1 MVRRGGFNQR
11 ESPDVIAMQE
21 TKYEVG
27 DDSWVEEMLW
37 VMIESSRSRGV
48 ERGLMEND
56 KDKWCI
62 FGYFNVIRS
71 HEDRLNSQVNAK
83 EIDNFNTFINNS
95 QLVEIL
101 MGGRKFTRVS
111 DDGLKFSKLDRFLVT
126 EGFKSKWGNLAV
138 VALDRKLSDHC
149 PIVLKDLDVNF
160 GLKSFRI
167 FDIWLKEADIQEVVL
182 RGWNKDVKSSTPDCR
197 LRDKLKNVKSELK
210 QWSKKRFGA
219 IDTHINTYCREAM
232 YWELEAESRNL
243 DEVEMS
249 NWMEASRLWLD
260 KEREKISI
268 LRQKARVR
276 WDVEGDENSKFF
288 HSYVKRRNNKN
299 SIRGLMV
306 DGEWCEDPKKI
317 KDETHRFYKLIFSKR
332 DWLRPTFLNGR
343 LPQLSAEDAN
353 LLEIPIEE
361 KEIWEAVNSCGGD
374 KAPGPDGFNFRFIK
388 RFWEI
393 LKSELVNAVKWFWDT
408 KEISRGC
415 NSSFVALI
423 PKSTDPIGLGE
434 YRPISLIGCYYKII
448 TKLLAERL
456 KKVIGK
462 LVGDVQNAFIGGRFI
477 LDDKWCTWI
486 EACLKSSSMSV
497 LVNCSPTAEFRLE
510 RGVRQGDPLSP
521 FLFILAAEGLNAMV
535 NDAVDKGV
543 FKEIKVGTDNVVV
556 SHLQYANDT
565 IYFGEWDKE
574 NAKNLMCILKCFERV
589 SGLKVNLNKSRLYGV
604 GVNSDEVVNMARW
617 MQCSVGDFPF
627 TYLGLPIGECM
638 RRESAWRVVVEK
650 FRKRLCSLRAK
661 NWALVGK
668 WWWRFR
674 LESGAYW
681 VRVIK
686 SIYGINGGLDENGVL
701 RELGGSGVWRDIVKV
716 SIGFSKKVGNVGD
729 TSFWKDGW
737 IGNVRLCDKFPRL
750 CHLDR
755 CKEARVIDRGE
766 WSEGVWRWEMDWE
779 REPRGRACG
788 DLAVLM
794 DLLHSVNR
802 TCDCRDSWQWNR
814 AEDGKFKV
822 KDLSHM
828 VDDLSLQV
836 IGSSQEMVWNKLVP
850 KKVNIF
856 IWRALNGRIPVRVE
870 LDKRGVD
877 LDSVL
882 CPCCGD

>member
-1 MVRRGGFNQR
+1 MGNGA
-11 ESPDVIAMQE
+11 E
-21 TKYEVG
+21 G
-27 DDSWVEEMLW
+27 
-37 VMIESSRSRGV
+37 SRT
-48 ERGLMEND
+48 L
-56 KDKWCI
+56 
-62 FGYFNVIRS
+62 
-71 HEDRLNSQVNAK
+71 
-83 EIDNFNTFINNS
+83 
-95 QLVEIL
+95 
-101 MGGRKFTRVS
+101 
-111 DDGLKFSKLDRFLVT
+111 
-126 EGFKSKWGNLAV
+126 
-138 VALDRKLSDHC
+138 
-149 PIVLKDLDVNF
+149 
-160 GLKSFRI
+160 
-167 FDIWLKEADIQEVVL
+167 
-182 RGWNKDVKSSTPDCR
+182 
-197 LRDKLKNVKSELK
+197 
-210 QWSKKRFGA
+210 
-219 IDTHINTYCREAM
+219 
-232 YWELEAESRNL
+232 
-243 DEVEMS
+243 
-249 NWMEASRLWLD
+249 
-260 KEREKISI
+260 
-268 LRQKARVR
+268 
-276 WDVEGDENSKFF
+276 
-288 HSYVKRRNNKN
+288 
-299 SIRGLMV
+299 
-306 DGEWCEDPKKI
+306 

-343 LPQLSAEDAN
+343 LSQLSAEDAN
-353 LLEIPIEE
+353 LLEIPVEE
-361 KEIWEAVNSCGGD
+361 KEIWEAVNNCVS
-374 KAPGPDGFNFRFIK
+374 
-388 RFWEI
+388 
-393 LKSELVNAVKWFWDT
+393 AVMWFWDT

-434 YRPISLIGCYYKII
+434 YRPISLIGCYYTNYHK
-448 TKLLAERL
+448 TSSRR
-456 KKVIGK
+456 GK
-462 LVGDVQNAFIGGRFI
+462 ESDWSCMGFG
-477 LDDKWCTWI
+477 DKWCTWI
-486 EACLKSSSMSV
+486 EACLKSSSMFV
-497 LVNCSPTAEFRLE
+497 QVNGSSTAEFRLE

-521 FLFILAAEGLNAMV
+521 FLFIVAAEGLNAMV

-543 FKEIKVGTDNVVV
+543 FKGIKVGTNNVVV
-556 SHLQYANDT
+556 SHLQYADDT
-565 IYFGEWDKE
+565 IF
-574 NAKNLMCILKCFERV
+574 F
-589 SGLKVNLNKSRLYGV
+589 

-650 FRKRLCSLRAK
+650 FRKRLCEWKAKTMSFWGRLTLVKSVLGSLPLYYFLSVLC
-661 NWALVGK
+661 ALCMIVNTLGVLERDFFWGGVECKIKHQVGLNVGK
-668 WWWRFR
+668 CMGYN
-674 LESGAYW
+674 LSG
-681 VRVIK
+681 
-686 SIYGINGGLDENGVL
+686 
-701 RELGGSGVWRDIVKV
+701 
-716 SIGFSKKVGNVGD
+716 
-729 TSFWKDGW
+729 KDGW
-737 IGNVRLCDKFPRL
+737 IGRMLLVIKFPRL